1 MNNINESNP
10 TNIKDSQK
18 QETKNRKKKIT
29 AKNILMRKEWDLI
42 LLILFCAGSILFSVL
57 LYNFKILPQTWL
69 YLLIAI
75 FAILNLLCLI
85 LNFLK
90 LPLWGVWIKRILLL
104 ILAMGLSFGSVYVK
118 EAHDSLNAITKPET
132 TNTVNISIITKKGS
146 DIKNQNDLS
155 NKKIGI
161 QTFNDKDNS
170 EYVQTQLKEKQELTN
185 IQYIEGMDY
194 TTLYNDLIN
203 DQLDALIITD
213 SYINLLKRSFS
224 TLENDIRI
232 IEVFQKQIEVN
243 VSTSNKDIR
252 YETFTILISG
262 IDDVG
267 DPDVNKLSDV
277 NMLLIVNPQAHKI
290 QMVSFPRDAYI
301 PNPAL
306 GNENDKLTHTG
317 NNGVENTLKAV
328 ETLLGLDIDFYA
340 KVSFSSIIEI
350 VNAIGGID
358 VDVELTFTE
367 QDENRSFA
375 DEDVIHLEAGY
386 QKLNGKQALA
396 YARHRYTEGY
406 GDTGRTRA
414 QQRVI
419 QGIINKLLTPEGIS
433 KVNDLLKI
441 AQQFVGTNMPFQQ
454 VTNFISYQL
463 DRIKPW
469 TMESFTVDAYGEM
482 LTTASMGRNL
492 PLSVQVLYKESVQK
506 ILDVYTQLSN
516 QMKMNTFSFD
526 LDNLEKDRLEL
537 PKNSGILWAGMNT
550 SGYKPIQPIT
560 PPSTEVEKESPIQTK
575 PPQNE
580 NTTPPSNENTTTPP
594 NNNNTKPDTK
604 PGDGTSKP
612 EDTTPPN
619 GSTGSGNGAIT
630 PPSNNS
636 NSDKKE

>member
-1 MNNINESNP
+1 MNNLNETNP
-10 TNIKDSQK
+10 TNTKGLPK
-18 QETKNRKKKIT
+18 QQRKKKIT
-29 AKNILMRKEWDLI
+29 AKDILMRREWDFI
-42 LLILFCAGSILFSVL
+42 LLILFSAGSILFCVL

-69 YLLIAI
+69 YILITI
-75 FAILNLLCLI
+75 FAILNTLSLI

-90 LPLWGVWIKRILLL
+90 LPVWAVWIKRILLL
-104 ILAMGLSFGSVYVK
+104 ILAAGLSLGSVYIK
-118 EAHDSLNAITKPET
+118 EIQDSLHAITKTET
-132 TNTVNISIITKKGS
+132 MDTVNISIITKKSS

-155 NKKIGI
+155 NKRLGI

-170 EYVQTQLKEKQELTN
+170 EYVQSQLKEKQELTN

-194 TTLYNDLIN
+194 TTLYNDLMN
-203 DQLDALIITD
+203 DKLDALIITD
-213 SYINLLKRSFS
+213 SYINLLKGSFS
-224 TLENDIRI
+224 TLEDDIRV
-232 IEVFQKQIEVN
+232 IEVFQKKVEVK

-252 YETFTILISG
+252 YETFTVLISG

-267 DPDVNKLSDV
+267 DPNVNKLSDV

-290 QMVSFPRDAYI
+290 QMVSFPRDSYI

-317 NNGVENTLKAV
+317 NNGVENTLQAV

-350 VNAIGGID
+350 VNAIGGIG
-358 VDVELTFTE
+358 VDVELAFTE

-375 DEDVIHLEAGY
+375 NEDIIHLEAGY
-386 QKLNGKQALA
+386 QQLNGRQALA

-433 KVNDLLKI
+433 KVSDLLKI

-454 VTNFISYQL
+454 ITNFISYQL

-469 TMESFTVDAYGEM
+469 TIDSFTVEAYGEM
-482 LTTASMGRNL
+482 LTTASTGRSL
-492 PLSVQVLYKESVQK
+492 PLSVQVLYQESIQK

-516 QMKMNTFSFD
+516 QMKMNTFTFD
-526 LDNLEKDRLEL
+526 LDNLEKDRLEV
-537 PKNSGILWAGMNT
+537 PKNAGILWAGMDA
-550 SGYKPIQPIT
+550 SKYKPIQTTT
-560 PPSTEVEKESPIQTK
+560 PNTEEKESSTQTT
-575 PPQNE
+575 PSQNE
-580 NTTPPSNENTTTPP
+580 STTPPSNESTTTPP
-594 NNNNTKPDTK
+594 NNNDNTDNTKPDDT
-604 PGDGTSKP
+604 TSKP
-612 EDTTPPN
+612 EGTTPPTDN
-619 GSTGSGNGAIT
+619 SN
-630 PPSNNS
+630 SNNS
-636 NSDKKE
+636 STTSPSTPNQKE